1 MFKKEIF
8 EIYTVNENFN
18 TLIERFP
25 NIHAGNKIILLPADE
40 ERHLFYNGTL
50 EIFQYL
56 STKFDENTV
65 NILGDDD
72 SYRELSLHSKAHWV
86 GVFMISSILAPIF
99 TNVVSDYINNELHAE
114 PKDEIALTIKVVKK
128 DNSTTSIDY
137 RGNAENLD
145 KVFKEVNKLSE
156 ANESDKTINTK

>member
-1 MFKKEIF
+1 MSKKESF
-8 EIYTVNENFN
+8 EIHAVQENFN

-25 NIHAGNKIILLPADE
+25 NIHVDNKIILLPADE

-86 GVFMISSILAPIF
+86 GVFMVSSILAPIF
-99 TNVVSDYINNELHAE
+99 TDVVSNYINNELHAK

-145 KVFKEVNKLSE
+145 KVFEAVNKLSE
-156 ANESDKTINTK
+156 SNESDKATDTK